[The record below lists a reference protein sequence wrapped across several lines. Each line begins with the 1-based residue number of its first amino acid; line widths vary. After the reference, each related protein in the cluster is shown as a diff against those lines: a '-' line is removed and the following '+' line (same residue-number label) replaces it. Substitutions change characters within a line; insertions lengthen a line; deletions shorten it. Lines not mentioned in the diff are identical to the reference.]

1 MSAASV
7 NVPAELRPWTVRF
20 PEYAPVDVTP
30 PELRPD
36 ALAEHVPEWAEAA
49 SSPGEISREEWRR
62 RLHHTVVPFLFDADG
77 WPVNP
82 TGRTGRV
89 GRNLKKWGE
98 NQAADPLVFA
108 GQGEDRHV
116 LLIQRDDTGEWAMPG
131 GMVDPGENPERD
143 TVARELRE
151 ETALDLSHLKPTVL
165 TRRYVDDHR
174 ASDHA
179 WVTTTVCVYHLAHI
193 PAIQAGDDAAD
204 ARWVP
209 AADTP
214 TLRDGL
220 DAIGGVLH
228 AAHSPVIA
236 QGMDHINGHIPAA
249 APRY

>member
-7 NVPAELRPWTVRF
+7 SVPGELRPWTVRF
-20 PEYAPVDVTP
+20 AEYAPVDVTP
-30 PELRPD
+30 AELRPD
-36 ALAEHVPEWAEAA
+36 ALAEHVPEGAEPAA
-49 SSPGEISREEWRR
+49 NPGEITRAEWRR
-62 RLHHTVVPFLFDADG
+62 RQHEAVVPFLFDVDG

-108 GQGEDRHV
+108 GQGEERHV

-131 GMVDPGENPERD
+131 GMVDPGENPVRD

-151 ETALDLSHLKPTVL
+151 EAGLDLSHLKPTVL
-165 TRRYVDDHR
+165 TRQYVDDHR

-179 WVTTTVCVYHLAHI
+179 WVATTVCVYHLADV

-204 ARWVP
+204 ARWFP

-214 TLRDGL
+214 SLHAGL
-220 DAIGGVLH
+220 DAISGVLH
-228 AAHSPVIA
+228 QAHAPVIA
-236 QGMDHINGHIPAA
+236 LGMDHLNGHIPAV
-249 APRY
+249 APR

>member
-36 ALAEHVPEWAEAA
+36 ALTEHVPGWAEPAA
-49 SSPGEISREEWRR
+49 SPDEISRQEWRR
-62 RLHHTVVPFLFDADG
+62 RQRYAVVPFLFDADG

-89 GRNLKKWGE
+89 GRNLTKWGE
-98 NQAADPLVFA
+98 NEAGDPLVFA
-108 GQGEDRHV
+108 GTGPDRHV

-131 GMVDPGENPERD
+131 GMVELGENPQFH
-143 TVARELRE
+143 TVPRELCE
-151 ETALDLSHLKPTVL
+151 ETGLDLSRQRSTVL

-179 WVTTTVCVYHLAHI
+179 WVATTVGLYHLAEV

-204 ARWVP
+204 ARWFP

-214 TLRDGL
+214 TLHDGL

-236 QGMDHINGHIPAA
+236 QGMDYLDGHIPAA
-249 APRY
+249 GPRC